1 MRVSGLIHYLK
12 CRKRKDEM
20 LLSLLSNDG
29 YGLVLTGSSSPFF
42 EEGAMPLRARIK
54 VVQQQKCISIFHLFS
69 ILYWFSLFFSSISFG
84 HFGSFIFS
92 QGALQGISNYKL
104 DDMIARALLLNF
116 VRVLVLNIQWKAF
129 LIYQGHSTIIFLV
142 FRTLWRL
149 HSSRTHSFTQNN
161 NISNLRNGVKSS
173 CTWRGI
179 WWGRLEGVI
188 YWQDPAGAGTMK
200 KKSISHQSKLRNCT
214 TLCCRRKKKRVY
226 ILHQFATSSLWQMH
240 FGGRK
245 KKKRKT
251 KAKKSANHQQ
261 EHIGFFIAQFPA
273 HVFLVL
279 VS

>member
-54 VVQQQKCISIFHLFS
+54 VVQQQQKCISIFHLFS

-200 KKSISHQSKLRNCT
+200 KNQSHTNRN
-214 TLCCRRKKKRVY
+214 
-226 ILHQFATSSLWQMH
+226 
-240 FGGRK
+240 
-245 KKKRKT
+245 
-251 KAKKSANHQQ
+251 
-261 EHIGFFIAQFPA
+261 
-273 HVFLVL
+273 
-279 VS
+279 

>member
-29 YGLVLTGSSSPFF
+29 YGLVLTGSRSPFF

-149 HSSRTHSFTQNN
+149 HSSHTHSFTQNN

-200 KKSISHQSKLRNCT
+200 KKINLTPIETKKLHNSM
-214 TLCCRRKKKRVY
+214 LSEKEKESVY
-226 ILHQFATSSLWQMH
+226 IASICNF
-240 FGGRK
+240 FVV
-245 KKKRKT
+245 
-251 KAKKSANHQQ
+251 ANAFW
-261 EHIGFFIAQFPA
+261 G
-273 HVFLVL
+273 
-279 VS
+279 

>member
-29 YGLVLTGSSSPFF
+29 YGLVLTGSRSPFF

-116 VRVLVLNIQWKAF
+116 VRVLVLNIQ
-129 LIYQGHSTIIFLV
+129 
-142 FRTLWRL
+142 
-149 HSSRTHSFTQNN
+149 
-161 NISNLRNGVKSS
+161 
-173 CTWRGI
+173 
-179 WWGRLEGVI
+179 
-188 YWQDPAGAGTMK
+188 
-200 KKSISHQSKLRNCT
+200 
-214 TLCCRRKKKRVY
+214 
-226 ILHQFATSSLWQMH
+226 
-240 FGGRK
+240 
-245 KKKRKT
+245 
-251 KAKKSANHQQ
+251 
-261 EHIGFFIAQFPA
+261 
-273 HVFLVL
+273 
-279 VS
+279 